1 MSIVVLERNSHI
13 PGVGKMR
20 LNSKLGNSEML
31 CRELG
36 LNTRKGQQNKKAFQ
50 SKVNHLQ
57 PPASPDV
64 WQRNCRGWQ
73 KCLGGGRGFKRTPK
87 LGVLTYYFP
96 FFGRKLRVNK
106 DDLLCELRKITSLAH
121 TT

>member
-50 SKVNHLQ
+50 SKVNHPLTSQ
-57 PPASPDV
+57 SRRVSKKLSGVA
-64 WQRNCRGWQ
+64 
-73 KCLGGGRGFKRTPK
+73 KMFEGGGVSK
-87 LGVLTYYFP
+87 
-96 FFGRKLRVNK
+96 
-106 DDLLCELRKITSLAH
+106 ELPSWVC
-121 TT
+121 